1 MGRSKRAMTGG
12 DISLTLDVKLQPAL
26 DVTTQQRRE
35 AESVFE
41 KDQEDLVLVET
52 SDSINSKRKNEK
64 ELYVN
69 EIG

>member
-1 MGRSKRAMTGG
+1 MTDG

-41 KDQEDLVLVET
+41 RDQEDLVLVET

>member
-1 MGRSKRAMTGG
+1 MIGG

>member
-1 MGRSKRAMTGG
+1 MTDS

-41 KDQEDLVLVET
+41 RDQEDLVLVET

>member
-1 MGRSKRAMTGG
+1 MTDG

>member
-1 MGRSKRAMTGG
+1 MTDG

-41 KDQEDLVLVET
+41 KDQEDLVLVEN

>member
-1 MGRSKRAMTGG
+1 MTDS

-52 SDSINSKRKNEK
+52 SDSINSKTKNEK

>member
-1 MGRSKRAMTGG
+1 MTDS

>member
-1 MGRSKRAMTGG
+1 MGRSKRPITDG

-52 SDSINSKRKNEK
+52 SDSINSKGKNEK

>member
-1 MGRSKRAMTGG
+1 MTGG